1 VARTGRAPTAAPHP
15 RRQSNAADGGPPR
28 RLAVTVDF
36 DRGCH
41 NVLVGAVPV
50 TGVALELEDFAA
62 NSERIM
68 RWLEMG
74 AAYFLVALFAIGVFD
89 LGLSLYEL
97 LISGRFTDPDAVID
111 LIDTVLLLLIIVE
124 VFQTVIAF
132 SRNEPVIRIVIN
144 AALIAIARKV
154 ISYRPGEY
162 QSIEEAFVAA
172 GSFTLLLAVLVLA
185 FFVIRQVDLEPLDPD
200 MDEFQ

>member
-1 VARTGRAPTAAPHP
+1 VAP
-15 RRQSNAADGGPPR
+15 D
-28 RLAVTVDF
+28 
-36 DRGCH
+36 
-41 NVLVGAVPV
+41 
-50 TGVALELEDFAA
+50 LEDFAA

-97 LISGRFTDPDAVID
+97 LVSGRFTDPDAVID

-185 FFVIRQVDLEPLDPD
+185 FFVIRRVDLEPLDPD
-200 MDEFQ
+200 IDEFQ

>member
-1 VARTGRAPTAAPHP
+1 M
-15 RRQSNAADGGPPR
+15 
-28 RLAVTVDF
+28 
-36 DRGCH
+36 
-41 NVLVGAVPV
+41 
-50 TGVALELEDFAA
+50 ALELEDFAA
-62 NSERIM
+62 SSERIM

-97 LISGRFTDPDAVID
+97 LVSGEFTDPNAVID

-124 VFQTVIAF
+124 VFQTVVAF

-162 QSIEEAFVAA
+162 ASVDEAFVAA
-172 GSFTLLLAVLVLA
+172 GSFALLLAVLILA
-185 FFVIRQVDLEPLDPD
+185 FLVIRRVDVEPVDLEF
-200 MDEFQ
+200 E

>member
-1 VARTGRAPTAAPHP
+1 V
-15 RRQSNAADGGPPR
+15 SYDIESF
-28 RLAVTVDF
+28 AVQ
-36 DRGCH
+36 
-41 NVLVGAVPV
+41 
-50 TGVALELEDFAA
+50 
-62 NSERIM
+62 SERVM

-97 LISGRFTDPDAVID
+97 LVSGRFTDPNAVID

-124 VFQTVIAF
+124 VFQTVVAF

-162 QSIEEAFVAA
+162 ESVEQAFVAA
-172 GSFTLLLAVLVLA
+172 GSFTLLLAVLIVA
-185 FFVIRQVDLEPLDPD
+185 FFVIRQVDVDTLDPGID
-200 MDEFQ
+200 

>member
-1 VARTGRAPTAAPHP
+1 LTVQSFAHVVPLEIESLAA
-15 RRQSNAADGGPPR
+15 S
-28 RLAVTVDF
+28 
-36 DRGCH
+36 
-41 NVLVGAVPV
+41 
-50 TGVALELEDFAA
+50 
-62 NSERIM
+62 SERVM

-97 LISGRFTDPDAVID
+97 LASGRFTDPNAVID

-132 SRNEPVIRIVIN
+132 SRNEPVIRIVVN

-154 ISYRPGEY
+154 ISYRPNEY
-162 QSIEEAFVAA
+162 ASVDDAFVAA
-172 GSFTLLLAVLVLA
+172 GSFTLLLAVLIVA
-185 FFVIRQVDLEPLDPD
+185 FLVVRRVDLEPLEADID
-200 MDEFQ
+200 

>member
-1 VARTGRAPTAAPHP
+1 MPYDIE
-15 RRQSNAADGGPPR
+15 SF
-28 RLAVTVDF
+28 AVQ
-36 DRGCH
+36 
-41 NVLVGAVPV
+41 
-50 TGVALELEDFAA
+50 
-62 NSERIM
+62 SERVM

-97 LISGRFTDPDAVID
+97 LISGRFTDPNAVID

-124 VFQTVIAF
+124 VFQTVVAF

-162 QSIEEAFVAA
+162 ASVEEAFVAA
-172 GSFTLLLAVLVLA
+172 GSFTLLLGVLIVA
-185 FFVIRQVDLEPLDPD
+185 FFVIRRVDVDSIEPDLD
-200 MDEFQ
+200 